1 MIEITQVSN
10 ANLGISSLKPL
21 WNVLDSIPVVSLE
34 LALLGDDSS
43 TPCGSTRAV
52 LQSMMVDARRTV
64 ETSAAKLA
72 LPAKMFGVDTL
83 DLLAAVFLYT
93 MEGHPYP
100 LYSFLTGP
108 LNVSETRTL
117 QSILQQLPYMKLFS
131 LGLRCL
137 PKDYH
142 FRCILDSYCCIS
154 FHLFYRGT
162 LYRVIDVKKNESF
175 KVANP

>member
-1 MIEITQVSN
+1 VIEITQVSN
-10 ANLGISSLKPL
+10 ANLSISSLKPL
-21 WNVLDSIPVVSLE
+21 WNVLDSIPVVPLE
-34 LALLGDDSS
+34 LAVLGNDSS
-43 TPCGSTRAV
+43 TPFGSTRD
-52 LQSMMVDARRTV
+52 LLESMIADARMTV
-64 ETSAAKLA
+64 VNSAAKLA
-72 LPAKMFGVDTL
+72 LPAMMFGVDTL

-93 MEGHPYP
+93 MEGPYP
-100 LYSFLTGP
+100 LYSFITVP
-108 LNVSETRTL
+108 LNVSDTRTL

-142 FRCILDSYCCIS
+142 FRFNLDSYCYIS

>member
-34 LALLGDDSS
+34 LALLGNDSS
-43 TPCGSTRAV
+43 TPCESTRAM
-52 LQSMMVDARRTV
+52 LQSMMVDARRKV

-93 MEGHPYP
+93 MEIPCP
-100 LYSFLTGP
+100 VYSFLTGP

-117 QSILQQLPYMKLFS
+117 QSILRQLPYMKLFS

-142 FRCILDSYCCIS
+142 FRCILDSYYCIS